1 MIFPNANSML
11 IAPRC
16 IADVRD
22 NMNMERWRVIGENRS
37 TANEY

>member
-1 MIFPNANSML
+1 ML

-22 NMNMERWRVIGENRS
+22 NMNMERYAHASGGGNALNINGE
-37 TANEY
+37 